1 MKKTM
6 FIIALVLGFAGTLA
20 AQSKITNDRIERSG
34 DFVKVTF
41 EVSTEDNSIPKN
53 RKEIIL
59 PYLYN
64 GKDTLYLDPLEVYG
78 KNRFKR
84 ERQEYHIAGDKD
96 WELGENQIMKG
107 EIYQYAAQTGLKR
120 WMKPAQLG
128 IRRQM
133 VGCACEDEMPDEML
147 GQFAFQEP
155 ELPPRRIP
163 TPVLVNASRQWAM
176 DDDEMEIIFKV
187 SKIEIDSSVFN
198 NEVTFGKIL
207 AAVDKIYSNPNF
219 KVEKI
224 QVAGYA
230 SPEGTPSFN
239 NWLGEN
245 RAKALIDYIIGHRPQ
260 YGLTRS
266 NFEMVNGD
274 ENWAG
279 LKRLLS
285 SSDINEKNEVIAII
299 DDISLGGEAKKVKIK
314 SMDGGRVWKDMLDQI
329 YPHLRSARYLAVYYD
344 SSDDK
349 AVGIINAANQ
359 MLENGLAEEG
369 YGQVMTVKDDMRS
382 YNTIGAALMLQGKF
396 EEAMPWLEK
405 ALEVYPEQAK
415 ANIDAIK
422 AEYEYEQQ
430 QIQAREEYLK
440 KYE

>member
-6 FIIALVLGFAGTLA
+6 FIIALVLGFAGTIA
-20 AQSKITNDRIERSG
+20 AQSKITNDRIERNG

-41 EVSTEDNSIPKN
+41 EVATEDNSIPKN

-78 KNRFKR
+78 KNRYKR

-107 EIYQYAAQTGLKR
+107 EVYQYAAQTGLKR

-163 TPVLVNASRQWAM
+163 APVLVNASRKWAM
-176 DDDEMEIIFKV
+176 GDDEMEIIFKV
-187 SKIEIDSSVFN
+187 SKTDIDSSIFN
-198 NEVTFGKIL
+198 NNVTFSKIL
-207 AAVDKIYSNPNF
+207 AAVDKIYLNPNF
-219 KVEKI
+219 RVEKI

-230 SPEGTPSFN
+230 SPEGTASFN
-239 NWLGEN
+239 SWLGEN
-245 RAKALIDYIIGHRPQ
+245 RAKALIDYIIKNRPQ
-260 YGLTRS
+260 YGLTRN
-266 NFEMVNGD
+266 NFEIVNGD

-285 SSDINEKNEVIAII
+285 SSDIEEKNEVIAII
-299 DDISLGGEAKKVKIK
+299 DDDSISGEAKKAKIK
-314 SMDGGRVWKDMLDQI
+314 AIDGGRVWKDMLDKI

-344 SSDDK
+344 STDDK
-349 AVGIINAANQ
+349 IVEIINSANQ

-369 YGQVMTVKDDMRS
+369 YEKVMKVKDDIRS
-382 YNTIGAALMLQGKF
+382 HNTVGAALMLQGKF
-396 EEAMPWLEK
+396 EEAMPWFEK
-405 ALEVYPEQAK
+405 ALEMYPEQSK

-422 AEYEYEQQ
+422 AEYEHEQQ

>member
-1 MKKTM
+1 MKNIMMT
-6 FIIALVLGFAGTLA
+6 IAMVLGSAVILG
-20 AQSKITNDRIERSG
+20 AQSRITNDNIHQSG
-34 DFVKVTF
+34 DFVV
-41 EVSTEDNSIPKN
+41 VSFSVATEDNSIPKN
-53 RKEIIL
+53 RKEVLI

-96 WELGENQIMKG
+96 WELGDRQIMKG
-107 EIYQYAAQTGLKR
+107 DEFMYVARTNLKR

-128 IRRQM
+128 IKRQM
-133 VGCACEDEMPDEML
+133 VGCACENDMPDEML
-147 GQFAFQEP
+147 GQFEFQEP
-155 ELPPRRIP
+155 KLAARRIP
-163 TPVLVNASRQWAM
+163 APVIVDASREWAIG
-176 DDDEMEIIFKV
+176 DDEMEIIFKV

-207 AAVDKIYSNPNF
+207 AAVDKIYSDPHF

-230 SPEGTPSFN
+230 SPEGRPSFN

-245 RAKALIDYIIGHRPQ
+245 RAKALIDYIIEHRPQ
-260 YGLTRS
+260 YGLTR
-266 NFEMVNGD
+266 NHFEMVNGD

-279 LKRLLS
+279 LKRLLRG
-285 SSDINEKNEVIAII
+285 SDIEEKDEVIAII
-299 DDISLGGEAKKVKIK
+299 DDTSLSGEAKKVKIK
-314 SMDGGRVWKDMLDQI
+314 SMDRGRVWKKMLDQI
-329 YPHLRSARYLAVYYD
+329 YPHLRCARYLAVYYD

-349 AVGIINAANQ
+349 AVGIINEANE
-359 MLENGLAEEG
+359 MLRNGQVAEG
-369 YGQVMTVKDDMRS
+369 YEKVMTVQDDMRS
-382 YNTIGAALMLQGKF
+382 HNTIGAALMLQGKL

-405 ALEVYPEQAK
+405 ALEVYPEQAQ

-422 AEYEYEQQ
+422 AEYEFEEQQ
-430 QIQAREEYLK
+430 KIALEEYLK